1 MALRQGKRCKPLSM
15 SPISMKPHQAPLT
28 DLSRDHLDIALSET
42 VLSETAQNEPVL
54 REMSPRDHC
63 SVAVCPVCQGRTLIE
78 IRGKLQCGRCHT
90 ICETCCEGGRI

>member
-1 MALRQGKRCKPLSM
+1 MTPM
-15 SPISMKPHQAPLT
+15 SMKAHQAPST
-28 DLSRDHLDIALSET
+28 DSSLDHLDITLN
-42 VLSETAQNEPVL
+42 ETAQNEPVL